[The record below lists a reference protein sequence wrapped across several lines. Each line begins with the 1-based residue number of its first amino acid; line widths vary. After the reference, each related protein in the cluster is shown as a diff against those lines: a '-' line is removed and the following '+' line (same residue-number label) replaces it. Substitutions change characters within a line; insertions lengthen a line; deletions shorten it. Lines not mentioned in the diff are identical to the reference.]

1 MKGTPLWGAASCPIP
16 GWGSP
21 HALPWESSRILCTG
35 AFPNTLPP
43 AFRITGM
50 VWKAI
55 SPAPPLGYHAP
66 WRKWFTRMLCME
78 KLALEGST
86 PGKRGSQS
94 GFGQIMALEL
104 IQNIL
109 G

>member
-1 MKGTPLWGAASCPIP
+1 MSVPLWGAAPCPLP
-16 GWGSP
+16 GRGSP
-21 HALPWESSRILCTG
+21 QALPWGSSRILCTG

-66 WRKWFTRMLCME
+66 SRKWFTRMLCME

-86 PGKRGSQS
+86 PGKRGSQG
-94 GFGQIMALEL
+94 GFGQIMGLEL
-104 IQNIL
+104 ILNIL